1 MPSPF
6 DMMQQIAATAPQSPP
21 SVTAQG
27 MPDMVLTMPVAAP
40 VYQKQILPRESKIH
54 RTVGDVTI
62 MSEAQRIY
70 NPAKPPA
77 APSAPKNDMV
87 NTGTTSA
94 LGPGRWGGAQ
104 K

>member
-21 SVTAQG
+21 SVVPTTAQG
-27 MPDMVLTMPVAAP
+27 M
-40 VYQKQILPRESKIH
+40 PRESKIH